1 MDYKKRY
8 NEWLNDPALSE
19 TDKKELLSI
28 EDEDEILDRF
38 YTGLKFGTA
47 GMRGVVGMGENRMNI
62 YTVGRATQAFAKT
75 ILDMGDWAK
84 DAGVAIGYDC
94 RNMSYEFAHR
104 AAAVLNYYGIK
115 VFIYDGLRP
124 VPMVSFAIRHLKCA
138 AGLMI
143 TASHNPPE
151 YNGYK
156 VYGRDGAQL
165 EPENAEKVIAYFE
178 ADHDLF
184 APEMLKEEAEKK
196 GLYNL
201 IDKSVETE
209 YYKNVL
215 GLIIRKD
222 IFKEV
227 GDDFSIVY
235 TPIHGAGAVPVVKVL
250 EQAGVKGLN
259 LVESQMMADSQFST
273 VRSPNPEETDALERA
288 IELAKEKK
296 ADLVMATDPDCD
308 RLGAAIRKKDGS
320 FLTLTG
326 NQIGMLLL
334 NYILQAKKENR
345 TLPENS
351 AVISTIVTSK
361 MVEAVCESYGAECFL
376 TLTGFKFICGIMAD
390 LEAEGKYEYVF
401 GFEESH
407 GYLPGTFVRDKDGVQ
422 ACLVMAEM
430 AAWYKKRGVT
440 PYEGLM
446 ELYEK
451 LGYYGEKT
459 VSHRFEGS
467 EGLAVMQKIMKNLHD
482 NAPKEVDGA
491 KIVRIRDYLKSEA
504 VDLTTGETSKLKLHK
519 SDVLC
524 FDLDND
530 TYFIARPSGTEP
542 KVKFYFGSKRQSE
555 ELAKKEVEKLNKI
568 VADTFVKPFS
578 K

>member
-8 NEWLNDPALSE
+8 NEWLKDSALSSE
-19 TDKKELLSI
+19 DKIELLSI
-28 EDEDEILDRF
+28 KDEDEILDRF

-47 GMRGVVGMGENRMNI
+47 GMRGVVGVGENRMNI

-84 DAGVAIGYDC
+84 EAGVAIGYDC

-104 AAAVLNYYGIK
+104 AAAVLNHYGIK

-124 VPMVSFAIRHLKCA
+124 VPMVSFAIRQMECA

-156 VYGRDGAQL
+156 VYGKDGAQL

-178 ADHDLF
+178 SDNDLY
-184 APEMLKEEAEKK
+184 APEMKKEEAQEK

-201 IDKSVETE
+201 IEESVETE

-222 IFKEV
+222 IFEKV
-227 GDDFSIVY
+227 GNDFSIVY
-235 TPIHGAGAVPVVKVL
+235 TPIHGAGAIPVVKVL
-250 EQAGVKGLN
+250 EQAGVKGLS

-288 IELAKEKK
+288 IELAKEKE

-334 NYILQAKKENR
+334 NYTLQAKKENG
-345 TLPENS
+345 TLPEDA

-361 MVEAVCESYGAECFL
+361 MVESVCASYGAECFL
-376 TLTGFKFICGIMAD
+376 TLTGFKFICGIMAE

-446 ELYEK
+446 ELYEEH
-451 LGYYGEKT
+451 GYYGEKT

-467 EGLAVMQKIMKNLHD
+467 EGLAVMQKIMQNLRE

-491 KIVRIRDYLKSEA
+491 KVLRIRDYLKSES
-504 VDLTTGETSKLKLHK
+504 VDLTTGEKSELKLHK

-542 KVKFYFGSKRQSE
+542 KVKFYFGSKRSSE

-568 VADTFVKPFS
+568 VAETFIKPFS
-578 K
+578 